1 MTENA
6 RIHLLPDGLINQIAA
21 GEVVERPA
29 SVVKELLENA
39 LDAGA
44 TRIAI
49 DIEEGGK
56 RLIRV
61 VDDGCGIHPDDL
73 PLALTRHATSKIDKL
88 SDLSAARTLGFRGE
102 ALPSIASVSHLT
114 VRSTRVGL
122 AEGLAL
128 TVSGEEAP
136 QIRPAPPVPGTT
148 VEVADLFFNTPARA
162 KFLKAPVTEWGHIA
176 EVAADVA
183 LGALHVHVTV
193 THNGRAAKT
202 WPAAGTMAERVR
214 QLYPEEVA
222 EQLIE
227 VNAEGPDG
235 FSLTGLISR
244 PGFTRSGR
252 THQKMLVGGRPI
264 KNSTLSHAI
273 YAAFETNLSAG
284 RHPVYFLSL
293 GTPSG
298 SVDVNVH
305 PAKRE
310 IRLADGARVHH
321 FVRDAVRDA
330 LGGYRGNALRLTR
343 MAPAEGASA
352 PAGDWTERIRQA
364 AANSVEMAREPV
376 LTPLPFSAGAQARMQ
391 AAPAEQLET
400 APLPGRVVG
409 QIHNTFVLVET
420 GDALKVIDQHTAHER
435 VLYERLLKRYLE
447 DGLPAQRLLIP
458 VDLTLPAGQA
468 ALVTTHRQALEKLG
482 LDIEAFGD
490 ESFGE
495 TAFIIRSMP
504 EPLKGADPRELLADM
519 LDDLAESEK
528 AGADAEEA
536 VTNRLHKLVA
546 TIACHAAVKAGDPL
560 NPAQMLKLIG
570 DLEQVQNPH
579 TCPHGRA
586 VTAIMD
592 KADIKGL
599 FDRNWGG

>member
-1 MTENA
+1 MTGQP

-44 TRIAI
+44 TRITI

-88 SDLSAARTLGFRGE
+88 SDLSDARTLGFRGE

-114 VRSTRVGL
+114 VRTTRVGL

-183 LGALHVHVTV
+183 LGAPHVHVTV

-202 WPAAGTMAERVR
+202 WPAANTMAERVR

-273 YAAFETNLSAG
+273 YAGFETNLPAG

-321 FVRDAVRDA
+321 FVRDAVQGA

-352 PAGDWTERIRQA
+352 PASDWTERIRQA

-376 LTPLPFSAGAQARMQ
+376 LTPLPFSTGAQARMQ

-495 TAFIIRSMP
+495 TAFIIRSVP
-504 EPLKGADPRELLADM
+504 EPLKGADPKELLADM

-528 AGADAEEA
+528 AGADAEGA